1 MKINTDFLK
10 SLRQEKGWSQEQLAT
25 VTGLSLRTIQRI
37 EADGS
42 CSLESRNALASV
54 FELHG
59 ADLEKG
65 LVSPDQQAGALLGLR
80 YAKYGI
86 IIGLAAA
93 TIGVAVDFFVGDLSA
108 KYFGVALGVLGAVT
122 GATFALLGTITQW
135 LRLKNKIPSKQTSDM

>member
-1 MKINTDFLK
+1 MDMKINTDFLK

-25 VTGLSLRTIQRI
+25 VTALSLRTIQRI

-86 IIGLAAA
+86 VIGLGAAA
-93 TIGVAVDFFVGDLSA
+93 IGILVDFFLGDMSA
-108 KYFGVALGVLGAVT
+108 KYFGLALGVLGAAAGVS
-122 GATFALLGTITQW
+122 FALLVTMTQRV
-135 LRLKNKIPSKQTSDM
+135 RLKNRVPSK

>member
-1 MKINTDFLK
+1 MNMKINTDFLK

-25 VTGLSLRTIQRI
+25 VTALSLRTIQRI

-86 IIGLAAA
+86 VIGLGAAA
-93 TIGVAVDFFVGDLSA
+93 IGILVDFFLGDMSA
-108 KYFGVALGVLGAVT
+108 KYFGLALGVLGAAAGVS
-122 GATFALLGTITQW
+122 FALLVTMTQRV
-135 LRLKNKIPSKQTSDM
+135 RLKNRVPSK

>member
-1 MKINTDFLK
+1 MDMKINTDFLK

-25 VTGLSLRTIQRI
+25 VTALSLRTIQRI

-86 IIGLAAA
+86 AIGLGAAA
-93 TIGVAVDFFVGDLSA
+93 IGIFVDFFLGDLSA
-108 KYFGVALGVLGAVT
+108 KYFGLALGVLGATAGVS
-122 GATFALLGTITQW
+122 FALLGTMTQRV
-135 LRLKNKIPSKQTSDM
+135 RLKNRIPSK

>member
-1 MKINTDFLK
+1 MDMKINTDFVK
-10 SLRQEKGWSQEQLAT
+10 SLRQEKGWTQEQLAT

-37 EADGS
+37 ESDGS

-86 IIGLAAA
+86 IIGLGAA
-93 TIGVAVDFFVGDLSA
+93 TLGILVDFFLGDLSA
-108 KYFGVALGVLGAVT
+108 TYLGIALGILGAVA

-135 LRLKNKIPSKQTSDM
+135 VRLKNKIPRKVS